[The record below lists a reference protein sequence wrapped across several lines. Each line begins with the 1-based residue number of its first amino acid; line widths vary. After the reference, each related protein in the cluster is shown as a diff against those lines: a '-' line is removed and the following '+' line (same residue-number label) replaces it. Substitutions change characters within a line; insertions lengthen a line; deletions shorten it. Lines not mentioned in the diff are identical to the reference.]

1 MTTYKYRAK
10 KGPGDIVEGAIEA
23 PSESEAIDKL
33 SHMGYLPMRI
43 EVQSG
48 GAVQDQGRA
57 QAFKSSPGRVRS
69 REVTVF
75 SRQLASLLRA
85 GVPIL
90 SAINIIAEQTENTNL
105 KKVLYDIHDA
115 VKEGENFSSSLMRY
129 PRIFSPLYVAMV
141 RTGENSGGLP
151 EVLLRISDYR
161 MKEDEIYSR
170 LRMALAYPALMG
182 AVGVATIIFMLAFV
196 MPRLM
201 GIFVNMGQ
209 NLPLPTRL
217 LISISGGLRKWW
229 WAIIVIFAIAVSLVK
244 AQAKSKAGRIYFSML
259 ILSIPIFGKLTLKA
273 ELSRFSRTLALLV
286 ESGIPILKAID
297 ISIPVLE
304 NEIIRRQLAI
314 SYRELEQGGSFGR
327 SLKNSKLFPLFMTN
341 LIIVGEESG
350 RLGEA
355 LAEVA
360 NVYEKDTD
368 EAIKIMASLLEP
380 LMILGMGLV
389 VGFIVVAMLLPI
401 FEINV
406 MVR

>member
-1 MTTYKYRAK
+1 MPTYKYRAK

-23 PSESEAIDKL
+23 PSESEAVDKL

-43 EVQSG
+43 EEE
-48 GAVQDQGRA
+48 GAKPGQNQGREHVLKGA
-57 QAFKSSPGRVRS
+57 LGRVRS
-69 REVTVF
+69 REITVF

-90 SAINIIAEQTENTNL
+90 SAINIIAEQTENANL

-115 VKEGENFSSSLMRY
+115 VKEGGNLSSGLMQY
-129 PRIFSPLYVAMV
+129 PRIFSPLYIAMV
-141 RTGENSGGLP
+141 RTGENSGALP
-151 EVLLRISDYR
+151 EALLRISDYR
-161 MKEDEIYSR
+161 TKEDEIYSR

-182 AVGVATIIFMLAFV
+182 AVGVATIIFMLVFV

-209 NLPLPTRL
+209 DLPLPTRL

-229 WAIIVIFAIAVSLVK
+229 WAIIVVLAIAASLVK
-244 AQAKSKAGRIYFSML
+244 AQDRSKAGRIYFSVL
-259 ILSIPIFGKLTLKA
+259 KLSIPIFGKLTLKA

-286 ESGIPILKAID
+286 ESGISILKAIE

-304 NEIIRRQLAI
+304 NEVIKNQLAQ
-314 SYRELEQGGSFGR
+314 SYKDLEQGGSFGR

-350 RLGEA
+350 KLGEA

-360 NVYEKDTD
+360 NSYEKDTD
-368 EAIKIMASLLEP
+368 EAMKIMASLLEP
-380 LMILGMGLV
+380 LMILGMGLM